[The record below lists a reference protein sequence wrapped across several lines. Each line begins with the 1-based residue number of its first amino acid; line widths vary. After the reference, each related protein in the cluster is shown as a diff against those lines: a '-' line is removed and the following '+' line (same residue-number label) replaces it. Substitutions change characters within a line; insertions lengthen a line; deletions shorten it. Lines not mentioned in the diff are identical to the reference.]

1 MLSISYAENSTL
13 KYYYEYRVDKYGI
26 PVLIEGPAGETE
38 LLRLSLLWTGSDGDT
53 LYKAEKVFT
62 LDILDQPLIATI
74 EVGSMFPRYGIST
87 GGKTFGII
95 NQNNELILLEVKT
108 VPRINTTN
116 S

>member
-13 KYYYEYRVDKYGI
+13 KYYYEYRVDKHGI

-53 LYKAEKVFT
+53 LYEAETVFT
-62 LDILDQPLIATI
+62 LDMLDQPLIATI

-108 VPRINTTN
+108 MTRINTTN